1 MKRRFCAFIIC
12 CMILLSC
19 TIPAYADSSATYV
32 KNITTVTSDAS
43 CQVTLQVNIRME
55 SMEDNVTF
63 PLPLGAKDVKV
74 NNSSARATK
83 ENGALQVDI
92 SNIVGDSV
100 GDHSIKFDFRLE
112 NVVTFQDD
120 KYILELPLLCGFEY
134 TVESMEFTIT
144 LPGDITYQ
152 PSFSGGYRQTTV
164 ESIMTIVVQDNMISG
179 SVNAPL
185 DDQETLTMTLQ
196 VPEHMFPS
204 VSTFK
209 RTGNP
214 EIIPMVILGVL
225 AIVYWLIF
233 LRNLPLIRTRRTTAP
248 EGVSAGE
255 LGCRLT
261 LAGADLTM
269 MVFHWAQMGYLLIHL
284 DENGRVI
291 LHKRM
296 DMGNERSLFEV
307 KTFRSLFGKRRVVDG
322 TGYQYAQL
330 ARKLS
335 RQIPGEKA
343 MISGRA
349 IHAKIFR
356 LIGCSVNLF
365 GGICLA
371 MNMTGNQVLQI
382 FFSVIFAAF
391 GVFSAWHIQG
401 GMYKL
406 HIRGRQQ
413 LMLGMILGPIWL
425 ILGIIAGQFLI
436 ALIPLL
442 VQILFGLMAAFG
454 GRRTDLGRV
463 NASQILGLRQ
473 HLLKVDKEE
482 LHRLRKNDPEYFFN
496 MAPFALTMGVEKKFS
511 GKFGRKKL
519 PPCPYLISSR
529 NNRMDALHWAQTMK
543 QAADILDARKK
554 KMEREQF
561 AIIKVK

>member
-1 MKRRFCAFIIC
+1 MKRRFFAFILC
-12 CMILLSC
+12 CMLIFSC
-19 TIPAYADSSATYV
+19 AIPAYADSSATYV

-43 CQVTLQVNIRME
+43 CQVTLQVNIRMDTL
-55 SMEDNVTF
+55 EDDVSF

-83 ENGALQVDI
+83 ANGALMVDI
-92 SNIVGDSV
+92 SSIVGNSV
-100 GDHSIKFDFRLE
+100 GDHSLKFDFRLDD
-112 NVVTFQDD
+112 VVRYEDE
-120 KYILELPLLCGFEY
+120 KYILELPLLCGFDY
-134 TVESMEFTIT
+134 TVETMEFTVT
-144 LPGDITYQ
+144 LPGDIVYQ
-152 PSFSGGYRQTTV
+152 PTFTGGYRQTTV
-164 ESIMTIVVQDNMISG
+164 ESIMTVVVQGNMISG

-185 DDQETLTMTLQ
+185 DDRETLTMTLQ
-196 VPEHMFPS
+196 VPADMFPS
-204 VSTFK
+204 VSTFQ

-214 EIIPMVILGVL
+214 EIVPMVIFGVA

-233 LRNLPLIRTRRTTAP
+233 LRNGPLLRARRTTAP

-284 DENGRVI
+284 DDNGRVI

-307 KTFRSLFGKRRVVDG
+307 KTFRALFGKRKVVDG
-322 TGYQYAQL
+322 TGYQYAKL

-335 RQIPGEKA
+335 RQIPGEQA
-343 MISGRA
+343 MISGKA
-349 IHAKIFR
+349 FHVKVFR
-356 LIGCSVNLF
+356 VLGCCVNLF
-365 GGICLA
+365 AGICLA
-371 MNMTGNQVLQI
+371 MNMTGNQVLQVL
-382 FFSVIFAAF
+382 FSVIFAAF

-401 GMYKL
+401 GMYKI

-413 LMLGMILGPIWL
+413 LIFGMIMGDVWL
-425 ILGIIAGQFLI
+425 ILGLIAGQFLI
-436 ALIPLL
+436 ALIPFL

-454 GRRTDLGRV
+454 GRRTELGKV
-463 NASQILGLRQ
+463 NAAQILGLRQ
-473 HLLKVDKEE
+473 HLLKVGKEE

-496 MAPFALTMGVEKKFS
+496 MAPFALTMGVEKKFA

-519 PPCPYLISSR
+519 PPCPYLVSSR
-529 NNRMDALHWAQTMK
+529 HHRMDALHWAQLMK
-543 QAADILDARKK
+543 QAADTLDARKK
-554 KMEREQF
+554 QMERDQF